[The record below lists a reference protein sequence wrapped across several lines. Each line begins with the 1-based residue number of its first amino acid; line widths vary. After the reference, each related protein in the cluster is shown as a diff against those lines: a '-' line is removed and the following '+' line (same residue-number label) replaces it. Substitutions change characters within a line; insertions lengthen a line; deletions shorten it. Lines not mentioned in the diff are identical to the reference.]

1 MRKKLIRPISPL
13 TIMAFALI
21 FAYSCADDDPAEL
34 PAVST
39 APIEDVTAMSA
50 TGGGTVTDDGGAM
63 VTDRGLVWDTSPDP
77 ALDNHDGMASSGSG
91 EGDFTV
97 TLSGLTT
104 STEYHVRAYATNEE
118 GAAYGD
124 NVSFTTDDV
133 EGELLSPGNWDN
145 ASAALVYSWADD
157 NDENAGFIFGTN
169 IYGDTGYGQAFE
181 EEGNFTIAGA
191 FFWIGVRNGTAGEV
205 AFTIWDYEGETPGDV
220 LGSHT
225 IPMGEVEA
233 SEDLGNAMWVEF
245 EEPVNVNGN
254 FVIGADL
261 SGLDSF
267 EHEEYGLGH
276 VSSQDGDG
284 ANAGLAWIREAE
296 EDEDVWMPVLE
307 YGIDADI
314 AIFPVGEMTAEGD
327 KKKLTLVG
335 KSVLESKAK
344 QLTGRIAEIER
355 DRR

>member
-1 MRKKLIRPISPL
+1 MRQKLIRLIFPM
-13 TIMAFALI
+13 TIMALVLI
-21 FAYSCADDDPAEL
+21 FTYGCADDDPAEL

-50 TGGGTVTDDGGAM
+50 MGGGTVTDDGGAM

-77 ALDNHDGMASSGSG
+77 TLDNHDRMISGGSG

-97 TLSGLTT
+97 TLIGLTA
-104 STEYHVRAYATNEE
+104 SAEYHVRAYATNVE

-145 ASAALVYSWADD
+145 ASAAVVYSWADD
-157 NDENAGFIFGTN
+157 NNESAGFVFGTN
-169 IYGDTGYGQAFE
+169 FYGDTGYGQIFE

-205 AFTIWDYEGETPGDV
+205 VFTVWDYDGETPGDV
-220 LGSHT
+220 LGSNT
-225 IPMGEVEA
+225 IPMSEVEV
-233 SEDLGNAMWVEF
+233 SEGLGEAMWVEF
-245 EEPVNVNGN
+245 EEPVSVSGN
-254 FVIGADL
+254 FVIGTDL
-261 SGLDSF
+261 SGLDEY

-276 VSSQDGDG
+276 VSSQNGDG
-284 ANAGLAWIREAE
+284 AGAGLAWIRKVE

-314 AIFPVGEMTAEGD
+314 AIFPVGEMTED
-327 KKKLTLVG
+327 SDEKNLTLVG
-335 KSVLESKAK
+335 RSALDSKAK
-344 QLTGRIAEIER
+344 QLTGRIVEIER